1 MNRMTELVSVVRC
14 SSVLEND
21 WEDEDEVDESAS
33 EEPGQDVAVLKNNAE
48 TRRVSLIGRRCLVE
62 QGQRTAHLSRSEME
76 VVLHVHDKSE
86 GGVSLRKK
94 DKGGRVQL
102 EE

>member
-1 MNRMTELVSVVRC
+1 MVRC